1 MTQEELR
8 QIGEVQLDIMDEVHR
23 ICVNHNLTYYMI
35 AGTLLGAVRHR
46 GFIPWDL
53 DIDIG
58 MPRKDYEKF
67 REIARNEALDR
78 FTYMDYESCK
88 NYIRPHALMVRN
100 DTRIHLKYD
109 RWNRNVMDLGVY
121 IDIFPLDNAP
131 DEEKLRAKQD
141 KKLKKL
147 RRIKDMR
154 LPYCYSGNAFRRFV
168 HAGISFL
175 LSWRSVQKLNR
186 KQQAWMQKYSHCDTK
201 CICSMASQYTYK
213 KQCMPREIYGAP
225 VLLEFEGRQYYAPRE
240 YTRYLTRLYGDYMQ
254 LPPPEKRQANLEI
267 FTSVEFSKRF

>member
-23 ICVNHNLTYYMI
+23 ICVKHNLTYYMI

-58 MPRKDYEKF
+58 MPREDYERF
-67 REIARNEALDR
+67 REIVGKEAADR
-78 FTYMDYESCK
+78 FAYLDYRSYK

-100 DTRIHLKYD
+100 DTKIHLKYD

-121 IDIFPLDNAP
+121 IDIFPLDNVP
-131 DEEKLRAKQD
+131 DAENLRVKQD

-147 RRIKDMR
+147 RRFKDMR
-154 LPYCYSGNAFRRFV
+154 LPYCYSANAFRRLV
-168 HAGISFL
+168 HTGISFL
-175 LSWRSVQKLNR
+175 LSWRSVEKLNS
-186 KQQAWMQKYSHCDTK
+186 KQQQWMQKYSYQETK

-213 KQCMPREIYGAP
+213 KQCMPKEIYGTP

-240 YTRYLTRLYGDYMQ
+240 YTQYLTRLYGDYMQ

-267 FTSVEFSKRF
+267 FTAVEFGKRY